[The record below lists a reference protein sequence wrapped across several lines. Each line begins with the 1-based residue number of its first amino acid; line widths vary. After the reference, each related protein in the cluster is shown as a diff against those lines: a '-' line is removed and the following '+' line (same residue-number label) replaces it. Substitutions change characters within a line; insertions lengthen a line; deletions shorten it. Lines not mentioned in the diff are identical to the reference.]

1 MITTNCLFANDGV
14 CEVASAIAGISCP
27 LNLSSCVACQKNN
40 PPRAENTVTISLARV
55 TLKTLNLPHEHL
67 YPKDVKERIEASREK
82 QSVTINVRGK
92 PGSSL
97 KLILHRAGV
106 FGEEG
111 CGCDD
116 YAKLMDLWGVNGCEQ
131 RIEEITAHLNSQNV
145 SWFDMLRVAKA
156 GYLTTQSLVQA
167 AIEEARK

>member
-1 MITTNCLFANDGV
+1 MMECEFMIDGNCLI
-14 CEVASAIAGISCP
+14 ASDIAGVPCP
-27 LNLSSCVACQKNN
+27 LVFSSCVACQKNN
-40 PPRAENTVTISLARV
+40 PSKAENVVTISLARV
-55 TLKTLNLPHEHL
+55 TLKKLNLPHEHL
-67 YPKDVKERIEASREK
+67 YPGEVKEKIEASREK

-106 FGEEG
+106 IGEEG

-116 YAKLMDLWGVNGCEQ
+116 YAMLMDLWGVNGCEQ
-131 RIEEITAHLNSQNV
+131 RIEEIIAHLNSQNV

-156 GYLTTQSLVQA
+156 GYLTTQSLVQT